1 MSEKKVLLIDDSATI
16 RRLVDSELS
25 AAGYFVMLAPTAE
38 EGIEKA
44 VGERPDLIILDH
56 QLPGTTGYEVC
67 CKLLENPS
75 TAGIP
80 IVASSTLRKKAY
92 SEYVDCD
99 NVVDMLPKPYK
110 PEVLVATVENA
121 MDTAAMIVQ
130 SQSDGSA
137 VPEVINELGESA
149 LSGSFGCFGLREVID
164 LVNNG
169 NKTGL
174 LEVSTDEFRVYVFCD
189 RGRIQAVTA
198 SGVDPTL
205 LAKKLPEQ
213 MAELAPVI
221 KSTVTGKKGT
231 EVDGLVE
238 LLNNKVLDPRLLKK
252 LLRLQAAILLKMCFD
267 GNAVSFRFE
276 NDQQPPQLFAKLPLD
291 SSLVALLVEGS
302 VNCELDELPPL
313 NSDTSFVRKAIR
325 GQSVDRAGLSSK
337 HIQLMKQ
344 LSDPV
349 SVSVAAQKL
358 DWSEQEAYAVLNGF
372 VMADLVEQVADS
384 KKKLVYTISQDF
396 EFKQRLQGLVEANS
410 DEEHQWKSVSD
421 CLSLSLLFRRQR
433 PHAVMVDMTDKELA
447 QKFHQLKEQN
457 PQDFAETRLVAAVD
471 QAMNVP
477 VELFVKLGFDFQV
490 AKSSD
495 LTALMDAALSDQR
508 LEVVN
513 AMTSAGY

>member
-44 VGERPDLIILDH
+44 ASEQPDLIILDH

-67 CKLLENPS
+67 CKLLEDPT

-121 MDTAAMIVQ
+121 MDTAAMIVK

-137 VPEVINELGESA
+137 VPEVIDEQGEA
-149 LSGSFGCFGLREVID
+149 DLSGSFGCFGLREVID
-164 LVNNG
+164 LINNG
-169 NKTGL
+169 AKTGL
-174 LEVSTDEFRVYVFCD
+174 LEVVTEEFRVYIFSD

-198 SGVDPTL
+198 SGIDTHCF
-205 LAKKLPEQ
+205 AAKLPEQ
-213 MAELAPVI
+213 MADLAPVI
-221 KSTVTGKKGT
+221 KSTVTGKKGS
-231 EVDGLVE
+231 EIDGLVD
-238 LLNNKVLDPRLLKK
+238 LLDNKVLDPRLLKK

-267 GNAVSFRFE
+267 GEVQTFRFE
-276 NDQQPPQLFAKLPLD
+276 NNHQPPKLFTKLPLD
-291 SSLVALLVEGS
+291 SSLVALLVES
-302 VNCELDELPPL
+302 TVNSELEELEPL
-313 NSDTSFVRKAIR
+313 NSNANFVRKSIR

-349 SVSVAAQKL
+349 PLNVLAKRL
-358 DWSEQEAYAVLNGF
+358 GWTEQETYQVLAGF
-372 VMADLVEQVADS
+372 IMADLVEQVASTS
-384 KKKLVYTISQDF
+384 KTVVYSVSQDL
-396 EFKQRLQGLVEANS
+396 EFKQRLQELVETKN
-410 DEEHQWKSVSD
+410 DEYQWKSVSD
-421 CLSLSLLFRRQR
+421 CLSLTLLFKRQR
-433 PHAVMVDMTDKELA
+433 PDVVMVDLSDKELA
-447 QKFHQLKEQN
+447 YKFQQLKDQN
-457 PQDFAETRLVAAVD
+457 PSDFSGVRLLAVVDDSTNDGQDLLA
-471 QAMNVP
+471 
-477 VELFVKLGFDFQV
+477 KLGFDFVVQ
-490 AKSSD
+490 KTSR
-495 LTALMDAALSDQR
+495 TAEFVEAALSGQR
-508 LEVVN
+508 IEPVSEL
-513 AMTSAGY
+513 TSVGH